1 MAFYPGCNSLMTEFV
16 MVVRIS
22 SKLDKREK
30 AQLALRLSLAHTLP
44 QVLCRK
50 TYCSALYLP
59 AVTFATSLVV
69 AQLAKLSPGLAKSV
83 VDMLNLTTA
92 SGLEQ

>member
-1 MAFYPGCNSLMTEFV
+1 LRSTQAQLTND
-16 MVVRIS
+16 RICHDGADFQQ
-22 SKLDKREK
+22 LDKREK

-50 TYCSALYLP
+50 TTYCSALYLA
-59 AVTFATSLVV
+59 AVVLAASLFV
-69 AQLAKLSPGLAKSV
+69 AQAARVSAAARTV